1 MICDISYK
9 ALIGS
14 KPLRITFDKT
24 DGLIKV
30 YDGTRYLTL
39 FGSENYD
46 ANYNRIRYFMCLQ
59 AVSYIFLSLF
69 CKN

>member
-1 MICDISYK
+1 MICDVSYK
-9 ALIGS
+9 GLIGS

-30 YDGTRYLTL
+30 YDGTRYLTS

-46 ANYNRIRYFMCLQ
+46 AIYNRIKYFICLQ
-59 AVSYIFLSLF
+59 AASYILLSLF